1 MLIHSEARAAVE
13 KNWFGINKNDVHVS
27 LAHIKV
33 LKDGY
38 HEFISSQSR
47 QIQLAENKTK
57 KKMGTFIKA
66 LAKYSFLIN
75 WKNISASVT
84 TRRYL
89 CSGESAEENL
99 KSA

>member
-1 MLIHSEARAAVE
+1 MCTYRWFILKCSKTAIMNLLAVNLG
-13 KNWFGINKNDVHVS
+13 KSGLLK
-27 LAHIKV
+27 IK
-33 LKDGY
+33 
-38 HEFISSQSR
+38 Q
-47 QIQLAENKTK
+47 

-89 CSGESAEENL
+89 CSGESAEESL